1 MKGLSTSVIPSYDAM
16 IDRIVREQVLKLL
29 VGQTL
34 EPRDLTEEYVSIN
47 TVIYFPASNRS
58 S

>member
-1 MKGLSTSVIPSYDAM
+1 M
-16 IDRIVREQVLKLL
+16 IDRIVHERVLKLL

-47 TVIYFPASNRS
+47 TVIYCPFPASNRS
-58 S
+58 P